1 GYTQAQRSWLLSG
14 TCPKSPLL
22 PWWETSN
29 RPLANRA
36 GGTIG
41 GEKAMRATLE
51 WQGMRGALSFHK
63 HPRKKLIPA
72 LRTSPILPLTT
83 PRIWTQ
89 ALRTFGR
96 DRFGFLTGRR
106 GEGPKRTD
114 GRMWIKGVSGPP
126 IQSLPRRTGETRR
139 GSEGTGGRLA
149 EKVVPTFS
157 VRPTDPLKTL
167 NNPQPEK
174 PP

>member
-1 GYTQAQRSWLLSG
+1 MA
-14 TCPKSPLL
+14 
-22 PWWETSN
+22 
-29 RPLANRA
+29 RA
-36 GGTIG
+36 GNG
-41 GEKAMRATLE
+41 AHTLPRVKPGVTG
-51 WQGMRGALSFHK
+51 WGDAGDCSQGRLC
-63 HPRKKLIPA
+63 KKLIPA
-72 LRTSPILPLTT
+72 LSVSPILPLTT

-139 GSEGTGGRLA
+139 GSEGTG
-149 EKVVPTFS
+149 
-157 VRPTDPLKTL
+157 
-167 NNPQPEK
+167 
-174 PP
+174 